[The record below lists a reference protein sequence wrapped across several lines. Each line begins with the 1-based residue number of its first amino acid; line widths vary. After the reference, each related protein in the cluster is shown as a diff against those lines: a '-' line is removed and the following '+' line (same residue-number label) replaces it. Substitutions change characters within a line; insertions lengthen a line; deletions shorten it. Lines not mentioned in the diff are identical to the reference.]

1 MKLIMYVYRMIDI
14 SIKYWEMFL
23 QTLAEFFIEMTIKEI
38 NAWMLKMFTIS
49 GIYAAE
55 FSEQIVQSKV
65 DSIQSEKLVNSAFNV
80 CDYNATDWEVILAR
94 RLVCHAL

>member
-1 MKLIMYVYRMIDI
+1 
-14 SIKYWEMFL
+14 MF
-23 QTLAEFFIEMTIKEI
+23 I
-38 NAWMLKMFTIS
+38 IS

-80 CDYNATDWEVILAR
+80 CDYNVTD
-94 RLVCHAL
+94 